1 MTEAVPTPPL
11 SIWIAYN
18 DACNAGDHQ
27 RAARWVAT
35 DLMVLANGRP
45 AVTSVQQDQAIQE
58 ELIRCYPDYT
68 RDYNGG
74 FEHRDRAIAEWTM
87 RGTPAGK
94 TGLPPLEV
102 SGCSIIRCRDD
113 RIVEAR
119 LYYPTGTLD
128 QLAERALRGH

>member
-1 MTEAVPTPPL
+1 VTDAVPTTPL

-27 RAARWVAT
+27 RAARWVAP
-35 DLMVLANGRP
+35 DLTVLANGRP
-45 AVTSVQQDQAIQE
+45 AVTSAQEDRAIQD
-58 ELIRCYPDYT
+58 ELIRCYPDYV
-68 RDYNGG
+68 RQYNGG
-74 FEHRDRAIAEWTM
+74 FEHRDWAGAEWTM

-94 TGLPPLEV
+94 LDLPPLQV

-119 LYYPTGTLD
+119 LYYPTGALD
-128 QLAERALRGH
+128 GVADRALRGG

>member
-1 MTEAVPTPPL
+1 MTGPVAATPL

-27 RAARWVAT
+27 RAARWVAS

-45 AVTSVQQDQAIQE
+45 AVTSVQEDRAIQE
-58 ELIRCYPDYT
+58 ELTRSYPDYV
-68 RDYNGG
+68 RQYSGG
-74 FEHRDRAIAEWTM
+74 FEDRDWAVAEWTM
-87 RGTPAGK
+87 RGTPAAK
-94 TGLPPLEV
+94 LDLPPLEV

-119 LYYPTGTLD
+119 LYYPAGALD
-128 QLAERALRGH
+128 GVTDRALGRG